1 MKMCASC
8 FAKYTKYVQS
18 SAYLQPPPAPG
29 SPGFPFS
36 PGRETRDAKKEA
48 IGRGV
53 HQHGGEGAPGDEG
66 QRCQGVGLWMDGRGT
81 PDGNDRGPF
90 EAMVMHATQAP
101 DHSFLDLGNAV
112 GSIGGPQEKH
122 TLTFWPSANSRA
134 AWPQSRTPCCS
145 RTRKP
150 AGRAVAG
157 ESYLSS
163 SFIQCAGKG
172 VQKEGVQK
180 SFKKKRA
187 LLADGILQLCGHP
200 PRRSRWTPAM
210 GELHFTTKC
219 QNMKVCVGWPLLQP
233 YKKKL
238 SRKPP

>member
-1 MKMCASC
+1 MCKAPHICSPLLR
-8 FAKYTKYVQS
+8 QGLQDS
-18 SAYLQPPPAPG
+18 RSALGVRPAMPRRKPSDAESTSTAARVLQG
-29 SPGFPFS
+29 
-36 PGRETRDAKKEA
+36 TR
-48 IGRGV
+48 
-53 HQHGGEGAPGDEG
+53 
-66 QRCQGVGLWMDGRGT
+66 
-81 PDGNDRGPF
+81 
-90 EAMVMHATQAP
+90 
-101 DHSFLDLGNAV
+101 GNAAK
-112 GSIGGPQEKH
+112 GSA
-122 TLTFWPSANSRA
+122 LTFWPSANSRA